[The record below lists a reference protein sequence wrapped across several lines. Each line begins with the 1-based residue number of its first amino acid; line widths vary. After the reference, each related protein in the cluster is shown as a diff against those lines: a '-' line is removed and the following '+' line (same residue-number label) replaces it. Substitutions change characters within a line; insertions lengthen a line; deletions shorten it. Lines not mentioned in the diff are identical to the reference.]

1 MGWCCGIFP
10 RQPFYKLFQ
19 IQLTTAVV
27 VHVIEQ
33 PMQIFLGQFCNG
45 KFGIFSDCTS
55 KLLVIQSATV
65 VFIVMM
71 KKFGPIDSTNCI
83 GGRLQF
89 GFDHFLTL
97 IDQFWFASRST
108 MVVVVVVVIGATA
121 VIGVIGAIVV
131 VVVVEVIVVVL
142 LRMGTVLG

>member
-1 MGWCCGIFP
+1 
-10 RQPFYKLFQ
+10 
-19 IQLTTAVV
+19 
-27 VHVIEQ
+27 
-33 PMQIFLGQFCNG
+33 
-45 KFGIFSDCTS
+45 
-55 KLLVIQSATV
+55 
-65 VFIVMM
+65 MM

-121 VIGVIGAIVV
+121 VIGAIVV

>member
-1 MGWCCGIFP
+1 
-10 RQPFYKLFQ
+10 
-19 IQLTTAVV
+19 
-27 VHVIEQ
+27 
-33 PMQIFLGQFCNG
+33 
-45 KFGIFSDCTS
+45 
-55 KLLVIQSATV
+55 
-65 VFIVMM
+65 MM

-108 MVVVVVVVIGATA
+108 MVVVVVVMVIGVTA
-121 VIGVIGAIVV
+121 VIGAIVV